1 MGKIDTSEWK
11 EFRIK
16 DLFETQ
22 KKGNKLQVPTGAS
35 VPVQDLLE
43 DGATPR
49 ITVTGSNNG
58 IFGFYDYC
66 GKNIA
71 DYRVFNNFVSVSFL
85 GTVFYQEGD
94 ATLDMKVHCLKPN
107 GITLNKYTGR
117 FLVGAIRASLR
128 ESTYSDQISSSIL
141 PEMSIKLPSTPN
153 GAPDWTYMESYMASL
168 ETKVAE
174 SLTML
179 QAAKD
184 AEKKKVDTREWGEFR
199 VGELFDAFLSKDDI
213 QPKSITEGATPLVS
227 SGKENNGI
235 IAYIEE
241 PKAHLWEGNTLTVDM
256 FGKVFFHEQ
265 PYFAVSHGRVNIL
278 KAKSTVSSGAL
289 QFVGCAIEK
298 VTSKKYEFSE
308 MCTGTKLLRD
318 TIMLP
323 VDKNGDPDWNYMEE
337 YMKMVQRKTEN
348 VLNQFVSS
356 KKDCEN
362 KHSINDRRYNMSPL
376 SIFFYIVMLIITV
389 CVIAGID
396 YLRIYLKSPFE
407 YPYFIRKFDVT
418 GKRNIDIE
426 DYIDTYLIENR
437 FDEIQNYYNMI
448 QQ

>member
-1 MGKIDTSEWK
+1 MGKIDTSGWK

-94 ATLDMKVHCLKPN
+94 ATLDMKVHCLKPK

-141 PEMSIKLPSTPN
+141 PEMSIKLPATPD
-153 GAPDWTYMESYMASL
+153 GAPDWAYMESYMASL
-168 ETKVAE
+168 ETKVAD
-174 SLTML
+174 SLTLL

-184 AEKKKVDTREWGEFR
+184 AEKKKVDTREWREFR
-199 VGELFDAFLSKDDI
+199 VGELFDIKRPAARSK
-213 QPKSITEGATPLVS
+213 KKYCEG
-227 SGKENNGI
+227 EIN
-235 IAYIEE
+235 Y
-241 PKAHLWEGNTLTVDM
+241 
-256 FGKVFFHEQ
+256 
-265 PYFAVSHGRVNIL
+265 
-278 KAKSTVSSGAL
+278 VSSGAFNNGVANKL
-289 QFVGCAIEK
+289 MPLPNELLDRGGCITVSPLDGSSFYQEEDFLGRGGSGASILILYNSHLNRNNALFICSVIRSSANGFGYTDLLNGENLK
-298 VTSKKYEFSE
+298 SLTIKLPMDK
-308 MCTGTKLLRD
+308 TGQ
-318 TIMLP
+318 
-323 VDKNGDPDWNYMEE
+323 PDWAYMEK
-337 YMKMVQRKTEN
+337 YMRKVEEKAKN
-348 VLNQFVSS
+348 VLNYFE
-356 KKDCEN
+356 KD
-362 KHSINDRRYNMSPL
+362 
-376 SIFFYIVMLIITV
+376 
-389 CVIAGID
+389 
-396 YLRIYLKSPFE
+396 
-407 YPYFIRKFDVT
+407 
-418 GKRNIDIE
+418 RNGV
-426 DYIDTYLIENR
+426 
-437 FDEIQNYYNMI
+437 
-448 QQ
+448 

>member
-11 EFRIK
+11 EFQIK

-94 ATLDMKVHCLKPN
+94 ATLDMKVHCLKPK

-141 PEMSIKLPSTPN
+141 PEMSIKLPATPD
-153 GAPDWTYMESYMASL
+153 GAPDWAYMESYMANL
-168 ETKVAE
+168 EAKVAE

-199 VGELFDAFLSKDDI
+199 VGELFDAERGKVKNI
-213 QPKSITEGATPLVS
+213 QPLTPGATP
-227 SGKENNGI
+227 I
-235 IAYIEE
+235 IAAGAYNQGIAGMYDIDSAY
-241 PKAHLWEGNTLTVDM
+241 KN
-256 FGKVFFHEQ
+256 
-265 PYFAVSHGRVNIL
+265 RI
-278 KAKSTVSSGAL
+278 TVSCNGAGCGSTFYHPYEFNVNGDAITL
-289 QFVGCAIEK
+289 IEKKCMSDRAKQFVACILNATFTRKFSYEEK
-298 VTSKKYEFSE
+298 CSPQKALAEAMRLPMDK
-308 MCTGTKLLRD
+308 TGQ
-318 TIMLP
+318 
-323 VDKNGDPDWNYMEE
+323 PDWAYMEE
-337 YMKMVQRKTEN
+337 YMRKVEERVQKT
-348 VLNQFVSS
+348 
-356 KKDCEN
+356 
-362 KHSINDRRYNMSPL
+362 INT
-376 SIFFYIVMLIITV
+376 F
-389 CVIAGID
+389 CVI
-396 YLRIYLKSPFE
+396 
-407 YPYFIRKFDVT
+407 RKI
-418 GKRNIDIE
+418 K
-426 DYIDTYLIENR
+426 
-437 FDEIQNYYNMI
+437 YNC
-448 QQ
+448 

>member
-58 IFGFYDYC
+58 VFGFYDYC
-66 GKNIA
+66 GKNSA

-141 PEMSIKLPSTPN
+141 PEMSIKLPATPD
-153 GAPDWTYMESYMASL
+153 GAPDWAYMESYMESL
-168 ETKVAE
+168 KNKVAE
-174 SLTML
+174 SLTLL

-184 AEKKKVDTREWGEFR
+184 AEKKKVNTREWGEFR
-199 VGELFDAFLSKDDI
+199 VGELFDIKRPAARSERKYC
-213 QPKSITEGATPLVS
+213 EG
-227 SGKENNGI
+227 EIN
-235 IAYIEE
+235 Y
-241 PKAHLWEGNTLTVDM
+241 
-256 FGKVFFHEQ
+256 
-265 PYFAVSHGRVNIL
+265 
-278 KAKSTVSSGAL
+278 VSSGAFNNGVANKL
-289 QFVGCAIEK
+289 MPLPNELLDRGGCITVSPLDGSSFYQEEDFLGRGGSGASILILYNSHLNRNNALFICSVIRSSANGFGYTDLLNGENLK
-298 VTSKKYEFSE
+298 SLTIKLPMDK
-308 MCTGTKLLRD
+308 TGQ
-318 TIMLP
+318 
-323 VDKNGDPDWNYMEE
+323 PDWAYMEK
-337 YMKMVQRKTEN
+337 YMRKVEERVKATIGE
-348 VLNQFVSS
+348 LKVS
-356 KKDCEN
+356 
-362 KHSINDRRYNMSPL
+362 L
-376 SIFFYIVMLIITV
+376 ST
-389 CVIAGID
+389 
-396 YLRIYLKSPFE
+396 K
-407 YPYFIRKFDVT
+407 
-418 GKRNIDIE
+418 
-426 DYIDTYLIENR
+426 
-437 FDEIQNYYNMI
+437 
-448 QQ
+448 

>member
-94 ATLDMKVHCLKPN
+94 ATLDMKVHCLKPK

-141 PEMSIKLPSTPN
+141 PEMSIKLPATPN
-153 GAPDWTYMESYMASL
+153 GAPDWAYMESYMANL

-174 SLTML
+174 SLTLL

-199 VGELFDAFLSKDDI
+199 VGELFDAERGKVKNI
-213 QPKSITEGATPLVS
+213 QPLTPGATP
-227 SGKENNGI
+227 I
-235 IAYIEE
+235 IAAGAYNQGI
-241 PKAHLWEGNTLTVDM
+241 AGM
-256 FGKVFFHEQ
+256 HEIDSA
-265 PYFAVSHGRVNIL
+265 YKNRI
-278 KAKSTVSSGAL
+278 TVSCNGAGCGSTFYHPYEFNVNGDAITL
-289 QFVGCAIEK
+289 IEKKCMPDRAKQFVACILNATFTRKFSYEEK
-298 VTSKKYEFSE
+298 CSPQKALAEVMRLPIDK
-308 MCTGTKLLRD
+308 TGQ
-318 TIMLP
+318 
-323 VDKNGDPDWNYMEE
+323 PDWAYMEE
-337 YMKMVQRKTEN
+337 YMRKVERKTEGM
-348 VLNQFVSS
+348 LNQFVS
-356 KKDCEN
+356 
-362 KHSINDRRYNMSPL
+362 
-376 SIFFYIVMLIITV
+376 T
-389 CVIAGID
+389 
-396 YLRIYLKSPFE
+396 
-407 YPYFIRKFDVT
+407 
-418 GKRNIDIE
+418 
-426 DYIDTYLIENR
+426 
-437 FDEIQNYYNMI
+437 
-448 QQ
+448 

>member
-35 VPVQDLLE
+35 VSVQDLLE

-85 GTVFYQEGD
+85 GTVFYQEGN
-94 ATLDMKVHCLKPN
+94 ATLDMKVHCLKPK

-141 PEMSIKLPSTPN
+141 PEMSIKLPATPN

-184 AEKKKVDTREWGEFR
+184 AEKKKVDTREWGSFALGTLFNIVKGKRLTKAEMKSGKTPFIGSSALNNGCTAMIGNDKNQHPENTITVCYNGS
-199 VGELFDAFLSKDDI
+199 VGETFYQDQPYIASDDVNVLYPKFTMNRQIALFI
-213 QPKSITEGATPLVS
+213 VPLIKGVS
-227 SGKENNGI
+227 SRYDYIDKWKKE
-235 IAYIEE
+235 AMEE
-241 PKAHLWEGNTLTVDM
+241 DKI
-256 FGKVFFHEQ
+256 
-265 PYFAVSHGRVNIL
+265 Y
-278 KAKSTVSSGAL
+278 
-289 QFVGCAIEK
+289 
-298 VTSKKYEFSE
+298 
-308 MCTGTKLLRD
+308 
-318 TIMLP
+318 LP
-323 VDKNGDPDWNYMEE
+323 VDKNGDPDWDYMEE
-337 YMKMVQRKTEN
+337 YMKMVQGKTEN
-348 VLNQFVSS
+348 VLNQFVS
-356 KKDCEN
+356 
-362 KHSINDRRYNMSPL
+362 
-376 SIFFYIVMLIITV
+376 V
-389 CVIAGID
+389 
-396 YLRIYLKSPFE
+396 
-407 YPYFIRKFDVT
+407 
-418 GKRNIDIE
+418 
-426 DYIDTYLIENR
+426 
-437 FDEIQNYYNMI
+437 
-448 QQ
+448 

>member
-1 MGKIDTSEWK
+1 MGKIDTSGWK

-94 ATLDMKVHCLKPN
+94 ATLDMKVHCLKPK

-141 PEMSIKLPSTPN
+141 PEMSIKLPATPD
-153 GAPDWTYMESYMASL
+153 GAPDWAYMESYMASL
-168 ETKVAE
+168 ETRVAY
-174 SLTML
+174 SLTLL

-184 AEKKKVDTREWGEFR
+184 AEKKKVDTREWREFR
-199 VGELFDAFLSKDDI
+199 VGELFDIKRPAARSK
-213 QPKSITEGATPLVS
+213 KKYCEG
-227 SGKENNGI
+227 EIN
-235 IAYIEE
+235 Y
-241 PKAHLWEGNTLTVDM
+241 
-256 FGKVFFHEQ
+256 
-265 PYFAVSHGRVNIL
+265 
-278 KAKSTVSSGAL
+278 VSSGAFNNGVANKL
-289 QFVGCAIEK
+289 MPLPNELLDRGGCITVSPLDGSSFYQEEDFLGRGGSGASILILYNSHLNRNNALFICSVIRSSANGFGYTDLLNGENLK
-298 VTSKKYEFSE
+298 SLTIKLPMDK
-308 MCTGTKLLRD
+308 TGQ
-318 TIMLP
+318 
-323 VDKNGDPDWNYMEE
+323 PDWAYMEE
-337 YMKMVQRKTEN
+337 YMRKVEEKAKN
-348 VLNQFVSS
+348 VLNYFE
-356 KKDCEN
+356 KD
-362 KHSINDRRYNMSPL
+362 
-376 SIFFYIVMLIITV
+376 
-389 CVIAGID
+389 
-396 YLRIYLKSPFE
+396 
-407 YPYFIRKFDVT
+407 
-418 GKRNIDIE
+418 RNGV
-426 DYIDTYLIENR
+426 
-437 FDEIQNYYNMI
+437 
-448 QQ
+448 